1 MDLILSSIEILA
13 RWDVMLALLAG
24 SVGGVLIG
32 AIPGVG
38 PAVAIAIL
46 LPATFS
52 MDPIVGLTVLLG
64 IYGSSMYGG
73 SIPAIL
79 INTPGTA
86 VNALT
91 TYDGYPMTT
100 RGEARRALSLAYSAS
115 FFGGIF
121 SVICLILFAPTLAKI
136 APMFGSR
143 EIFMAA
149 LLGLLLV
156 VVAHRGQ
163 ALIAAALAC
172 FGIFLN
178 TVGLEPV
185 KYTKRFTFD
194 QSWLSGGVNL
204 IVVVL
209 GLFALS
215 QAFFLLQGDDEKVRM
230 TKLRGGLFQGLRELA
245 RHPRVAG
252 VSGTFGVLMGMI
264 PGVGEFT
271 AQFLSYTYAQKS
283 SKRPQDF
290 GHGSSEGLIAAETAN
305 NAVPAA
311 AMVPLLAL
319 GIPGEA
325 LTAMMLSVFYVHNVV
340 PGPQL
345 FQNDMDFVV
354 ALYLAL
360 LLLNVL
366 VLVFLLFATN
376 QLIKVVKIPNR
387 FLGAAILVLSF
398 VGVYSLRNSFTDCLI
413 AACFGIFGFVLK
425 RLSIPAVPIIL
436 GMVLGGIMEVKLR
449 AGMARVKSFPDFF
462 MDGRGDDASLRPI
475 AVILFIMI
483 IGVLLIHFRRVWLDR
498 KELKEAKWS
507 TKHASTNFGMHLSR
521 RKDYLLR
528 ERGRKVREKHLKYNP
543 RSTDKRSPR

>member
-1 MDLILSSIEILA
+1 MELLLSAVDVLA
-13 RWDVMLALLAG
+13 RWDVLLALTVG

-73 SIPAIL
+73 AIPAIL

-91 TYDGYPMTT
+91 TYDGYPMTA

-121 SVICLILFAPTLAKI
+121 SIICLILFAPVLAKI
-136 APMFGSR
+136 APLFGSR
-143 EIFMAA
+143 EIFLAA
-149 LLGLLLV
+149 LLGIILV
-156 VVAHRGQ
+156 VIVHRGQ
-163 ALIAAALAC
+163 TLIAAALVG
-172 FGIFLN
+172 FGIFIN
-178 TVGLEPV
+178 TIGLEPV
-185 KYTKRFTFD
+185 KYSKRFTFD
-194 QSWLSGGVNL
+194 QAFLSSGVNL

-209 GLFALS
+209 GLFAIS
-215 QAFFLLQGDDEKVRM
+215 QAFYLLQIDDEKIRLS
-230 TKLRGGLFQGLRELA
+230 KLRGGLFQGLRELA
-245 RHPRVAG
+245 RHPRVAT
-252 VSGTFGVLMGMI
+252 VSGSFGVLMGMI

-271 AQFLSYTYAQKS
+271 AQFLGYTYAQRT
-283 SKRPQDF
+283 SKRPEDF
-290 GHGSSEGLIAAETAN
+290 GRGSSEGLIASETAN

-345 FQNDMDFVV
+345 FQNQMDFVV
-354 ALYLAL
+354 ALYIAL
-360 LLLNVL
+360 LILNVM

-376 QLIKVVKIPNR
+376 HIIKLIKIPNR
-387 FLGAAILVLSF
+387 FLGVCILTLSF
-398 VGVYSLRNSFTDCLI
+398 VGVYSLRNSMSDCVI
-413 AACFGIFGFVLK
+413 AAVFGLIGFVLK
-425 RLSIPAVPIIL
+425 RLSLPVIPIIL
-436 GMVLGGIMEVKLR
+436 GMVLGNIMEVKLR
-449 AGMARVKSFPDFF
+449 AGMARVKTPFDFI
-462 MDGRGDDASLRPI
+462 DRPVAMI
-475 AVILFIMI
+475 LFLLIIIVVILHI
-483 IGVLLIHFRRVWLDR
+483 RRVIADR

-507 TKHASTNFGMHLSR
+507 NKHASTNFGMLLSR
-521 RKDYLLR
+521 RRDYLST
-528 ERGRKVREKHLKYNP
+528 ERGKAVRAKRLTSF
-543 RSTDKRSPR
+543 RQSTDKSSQQ

>member
-1 MDLILSSIEILA
+1 MDLILSAIDILM
-13 RWDVMLALLAG
+13 RWDVALALLAG

-73 SIPAIL
+73 AIPAIL

-91 TYDGYPMTT
+91 TYDGYPMTA
-100 RGEARRALSLAYSAS
+100 RGEPRRALSLAYSAS
-115 FFGGIF
+115 FFGGVF
-121 SVICLILFAPTLAKI
+121 SVICLILFAPLLAKV

-143 EIFMAA
+143 EIFLAA
-149 LLGLLLV
+149 LLGLILV

-163 ALIAAALAC
+163 ALIAGALAC
-172 FGIFLN
+172 LGIFLN
-178 TVGLEPV
+178 TIGMEPV
-185 KYTKRFTFD
+185 KYTQRYTFD
-194 QSWLSGGVNL
+194 QDFLGSGVNL

-215 QAFFLLQGDDEKVRM
+215 QAFVLLMDEDEKVHI
-230 TKLRGGLFQGLRELA
+230 TKLRGGMFQGLRELA
-245 RHPRVAG
+245 RHPRVTA
-252 VSGTFGVLMGMI
+252 VSASFGVLMGMI

-271 AQFLSYTYAQKS
+271 AQFMSYTYAQKS

-290 GHGSSEGLIAAETAN
+290 GKGSSEGLIAAETAN

-340 PGPQL
+340 PGPGL

-360 LLLNVL
+360 LILNVL
-366 VLVFLLFATN
+366 VLGFLLFATRALV
-376 QLIKVVKIPNR
+376 QVVKIPNR
-387 FLGAAILVLSF
+387 FLGVCILTLSF
-398 VGVYSLRNSFTDCLI
+398 VGVYSLRNSATDCLI
-413 AACFGIFGFVLK
+413 AAGFGLFGFILK
-425 RLSIPAVPIIL
+425 RLSLPAVPIIL

-449 AGMARVKSFPDFF
+449 SGMARVKEPLDFI
-462 MDGRGDDASLRPI
+462 DRPI
-475 AVILFIMI
+475 SFILFII
-483 IGVLLIHFRRVWLDR
+483 IILVLASHILRVWRDR
-498 KELKEAKWS
+498 KELKEAEWQ
-507 TKHASTNFGMHLSR
+507 TKTASTSFGKLMSR
-521 RKDYLLR
+521 RK
-528 ERGRKVREKHLKYNP
+528 N
-543 RSTDKRSPR
+543 SF

>member
-1 MDLILSSIEILA
+1 MDLLVSALEILM
-13 RWDVMLALLAG
+13 RWDVALALLTG

-73 SIPAIL
+73 AIPAIL

-91 TYDGYPMTT
+91 TYDGYPMTA
-100 RGEARRALSLAYSAS
+100 RGEPRRALSLAYSAS
-115 FFGGIF
+115 FFGGVF
-121 SVICLILFAPTLAKI
+121 SVICLILFAPVLARI
-136 APMFGSR
+136 APLFGSR
-143 EIFMAA
+143 EIFLAA
-149 LLGLLLV
+149 LLGLILV
-156 VVAHRGQ
+156 VVAHPGQ
-163 ALIAAALAC
+163 ALIAGALAG
-172 FGIFLN
+172 FGIFLQ
-178 TVGLEPV
+178 TIGMEPV
-185 KYTKRFTFD
+185 KYTQRYTFD
-194 QSWLSGGVNL
+194 TQFLSSGIDL

-215 QAFFLLQGDDEKVRM
+215 QAFVLLTEDDDKTRLSQ
-230 TKLRGGLFQGLRELA
+230 LRGGLFQGLRELA

-252 VSGTFGVLMGMI
+252 VSAGFGVIMGMI

-271 AQFLSYTYAQKS
+271 AQFMSYTYAQRT
-283 SKRPQDF
+283 SKRPEDF

-340 PGPQL
+340 PGPGL
-345 FQNDMDFVV
+345 FQNQMDFVV

-360 LLLNVL
+360 LILNVL
-366 VLVFLLFATN
+366 VLVFLLSATR
-376 QLIKVVKIPNR
+376 QLVKVVKIPNR
-387 FLGAAILVLSF
+387 YLGAVILTLSF
-398 VGVYSLRNSFTDCLI
+398 VGVYSLRNSASDCML
-413 AACFGIFGFVLK
+413 AAGFGLLGVILK
-425 RLSIPAVPIIL
+425 RLSLPIVPIIL

-449 AGMARVKSFPDFF
+449 AAMARVKTPWDFI
-462 MDGRGDDASLRPI
+462 DRPVAFLLF
-475 AVILFIMI
+475 AVI
-483 IGVLLIHFRRVWLDR
+483 VLVLGLHARRVWLDMR
-498 KELKEAKWS
+498 ALRQATWEERHGA
-507 TKHASTNFGMHLSR
+507 TRFGARMADRRARVEKARSR
-521 RKDYLLR
+521 AVRARHFPSGPPPADLR
-528 ERGRKVREKHLKYNP
+528 
-543 RSTDKRSPR
+543 

>member
-13 RWDVMLALLAG
+13 RWDVLLALLAG

-121 SVICLILFAPTLAKI
+121 SVICLILFAPILAKI

-143 EIFMAA
+143 EIFLAA

-215 QAFFLLQGDDEKVRM
+215 QAFYLLTGEDEKVRM

-271 AQFLSYTYAQKS
+271 AQFLSYTYAQKT

-360 LLLNVL
+360 LLLNIL

-449 AGMARVKSFPDFF
+449 AGMARVKTFPDFF
-462 MDGRGDDASLRPI
+462 KDGRGDDTSLRPI

-483 IGVLLIHFRRVWLDR
+483 IGVLIIHFRRVWLDR

-543 RSTDKRSPR
+543 RSTGKR